1 MFNYNNFKEL
11 SMCEEKLNITLL
23 LNTNKIFDRKMIKG
37 IGQYIK
43 STKINWK
50 VCLEEDVIF
59 SPEHLTHFTGDGII
73 ASFDDSN
80 LEQKLKHLNVPI
92 VGLSGSMVQQN
103 NSLNIPYV
111 ATDNFSITEMAYDH
125 LKKKGLQN
133 FAFYG
138 LPHKDEF
145 YWSFERESA
154 FLTLASKD
162 NYQHHIFRD
171 NAENPNID
179 LLRDWLTNLPKPIGI
194 ICATDGRARQLIDAC
209 EYLDILVPEQI
220 AIVGI
225 DDDDIS
231 QSLSKVELS
240 SVRHECKEMGFKAT
254 QLLHKLIL
262 GKKIPHCS
270 VIKPTQ
276 INCRQSS
283 DFISLQ
289 DPDVMQAMH
298 FIQNNACRGIKV
310 DQVLYHIG
318 ISRSTLEPRFI
329 QERGHTIHTEIHN
342 EKLSTA
348 CQQLINSNLPLSEVA
363 KISGYPSLQYMY
375 SIFKKRFDQTP
386 KEYRS
391 MHSVNKDVI
400 LCD

>member
-1 MFNYNNFKEL
+1 
-11 SMCEEKLNITLL
+11 MCEEKLNITLL

-59 SPEHLTHFTGDGII
+59 SHEHFKNFNGDGIL
-73 ASFDDSN
+73 ASFDDN
-80 LEQKLKHLNVPI
+80 KLVRKLSHLNVPI
-92 VGLSGSMVQQN
+92 VGLSGSLQPKN

-111 ATDNFSITEMAYDH
+111 ATDNFSITQMAYQH
-125 LKKKGLQN
+125 LKQKGLQN

-138 LPHKDEF
+138 LPHQDKF
-145 YWSFERESA
+145 SWSVEREDA
-154 FLTLASKD
+154 FREVVSQD
-162 NYQHHIFRD
+162 NFQQHIFTD
-171 NAENPNID
+171 SLQSSNIES
-179 LLRDWLTNLPKPIGI
+179 LRNWIVNLPKPIGV
-194 ICATDGRARQLIDAC
+194 ICSTDGRARQLIDAC
-209 EYLDILVPEQI
+209 EYLDILVPEQL
-220 AIVGI
+220 AVVGI

-231 QSLSKVELS
+231 QSLSKIELS
-240 SVRHECKEMGFKAT
+240 SVRHECKDIGYKAT
-254 QLLHKLIL
+254 QLLHRLIL
-262 GKKIPHCS
+262 GKKIPS
-270 VIKPTQ
+270 KTIIKPTK

-283 DFISLQ
+283 DFVSLK

-342 EKLSTA
+342 EKLNQA
-348 CQQLINSNLPLSEVA
+348 CRQLIHSSLTLNEVA
-363 KISGYPSLQYMY
+363 SVAGYPSLQYMY
-375 SIFKKRFDQTP
+375 SIFKKRFNKTP
-386 KEYRS
+386 KEYRNIHRNDNEIS
-391 MHSVNKDVI
+391 
-400 LCD
+400 LCG

>member
-1 MFNYNNFKEL
+1 
-11 SMCEEKLNITLL
+11 MCEEKLNITLIL
-23 LNTNKIFDRKMIKG
+23 STNKIFNRKMIKG

-59 SPEHLTHFTGDGII
+59 SNDHLSNFSGDGIL
-73 ASFDDSN
+73 AGFDDPE
-80 LEQKLKHLNVPI
+80 LEQKLSHLNVPI
-92 VGLSGSMVQQN
+92 VGLSGSMIPKN
-103 NSLNIPYV
+103 NSMNIPYV
-111 ATDNFSITEMAYDH
+111 ATDNFSIIQMAYDH
-125 LKKKGLQN
+125 LKQKGLQN
-133 FAFYG
+133 FAYYG

-145 YWSFERESA
+145 CWSVERENA
-154 FLTLASKD
+154 FISVVEND
-162 NYQHHIFRD
+162 NYQHNIFTD
-171 NAENPNID
+171 SFESTNIQS
-179 LLRDWLTNLPKPIGI
+179 LRNWLTNLPKPVGV

-209 EYLDILVPEQI
+209 EYLDILVPEQVS
-220 AIVGI
+220 IVGV

-262 GKKIPHCS
+262 GRKIPNQT
-270 VIKPTQ
+270 VIKPTT

-283 DFISLQ
+283 DFVSLK
-289 DPDVMQAMH
+289 DPEVMQAMH

-342 EKLSTA
+342 KKLSQA
-348 CQQLINSNLPLSEVA
+348 CRQLINSNLTLNEVA
-363 KISGYPSLQYMY
+363 SVAGYPSLQYMY
-375 SIFKKRFDQTP
+375 SIFKKRFNQTP

-391 MHSVNKDVI
+391 INQTDNEI
-400 LCD
+400 ALCG

>member
-1 MFNYNNFKEL
+1 
-11 SMCEEKLNITLL
+11 MCEEKINITLL

-50 VCLEEDVIF
+50 VCLEEDVMF
-59 SPEHLTHFTGDGII
+59 SNAHLSNFSGDGII
-73 ASFDDSN
+73 ASFDDDK
-80 LEQKLKHLNVPI
+80 LEQKLSHLTVPI
-92 VGLSGSMVQQN
+92 VGLSGSILQQN
-103 NSLNIPYV
+103 NNLNIPYV
-111 ATDNFSITEMAYDH
+111 ATDNYSVTEMAYDH
-125 LKKKGLQN
+125 LKQKGLQN

-138 LPHKDEF
+138 LPHKDDF
-145 YWSFERESA
+145 YWSIERENA
-154 FLTLASKD
+154 FKTVLTKD
-162 NYQHHIFRD
+162 NYQHHIFAD
-171 NAENPNID
+171 SFESTN
-179 LLRDWLTNLPKPIGI
+179 LQSLRNWLTNLPKPVGV

-209 EYLDILVPEQI
+209 EYLDILVPEQVS
-220 AIVGI
+220 IVGI

-231 QSLSKVELS
+231 QSLSKIELS

-262 GKKIPHCS
+262 GKKIPNKT
-270 VIKPTQ
+270 VIKPTT

-283 DFISLQ
+283 DFISLK

-342 EKLSTA
+342 EKLTQA
-348 CQQLINSNLPLSEVA
+348 CRQLISSSLTLSEVA
-363 KISGYPSLQYMY
+363 KIAGYPSLQYMY
-375 SIFKKRFDQTP
+375 SIFKKRFNQTP

-391 MHSVNKDVI
+391 INQHENDIS
-400 LCD
+400 LCG

>member
-1 MFNYNNFKEL
+1 
-11 SMCEEKLNITLL
+11 MCEEKLNITLI
-23 LNTNKIFDRKMIKG
+23 LNTNKIFNRKMIKG

-59 SPEHLTHFTGDGII
+59 SHDHLSNFSGDGIL
-73 ASFDDSN
+73 AGFDDSE
-80 LEQKLKHLNVPI
+80 LEQKLSHLNVPI
-92 VGLSGSMVQQN
+92 VGLSGSMLPKN
-103 NSLNIPYV
+103 NSINIPYV
-111 ATDNFSITEMAYDH
+111 ATDNFSITQMAYEH
-125 LKKKGLQN
+125 LKQKGLQN
-133 FAFYG
+133 FAYYG

-145 YWSFERESA
+145 CWSIEREHAYKSVV
-154 FLTLASKD
+154 SKD
-162 NYQHHIFRD
+162 NYPHHIFTD
-171 NAENPNID
+171 SFESSN
-179 LLRDWLTNLPKPIGI
+179 LQSLRNWLTDLPKPIGI

-209 EYLDILVPEQI
+209 EQLDILVPEQI
-220 AIVGI
+220 AVVGI

-231 QSLSKVELS
+231 QSLSKIELS
-240 SVRHECKEMGFKAT
+240 SVRHECMDMGYKAT

-262 GKKIPHCS
+262 GKKIPTQT
-270 VIKPTQ
+270 VIRPTK

-283 DFISLQ
+283 DFVSLK

-342 EKLSTA
+342 EKLSQA
-348 CQQLINSNLPLSEVA
+348 CRQLISSKLTLNEVA
-363 KISGYPSLQYMY
+363 SVAGYPSLQYMY
-375 SIFKKRFDQTP
+375 SIFKKRFNQTP
-386 KEYRS
+386 KEYRNLNQS
-391 MHSVNKDVI
+391 TNEI
-400 LCD
+400 PLCG